1 MADPRFFDRRGP
13 FTLAELAGLAGA
25 TIGEG
30 ADPQR
35 RVGDVAPLDIAGPD
49 DLSFIDNPKYFA
61 AFAGTKAAACFVAPK
76 NAGRAPAGLA
86 LLLARQP
93 YKAYALAAQAF
104 YPLPAGS
111 GAIHPTAIVA
121 ATARLGAGVSL
132 APHVVIEDGAEIGA
146 GTIIGAGSVVGRNV
160 VIGAACRIGPHV
172 TVSHCTIGAGTV
184 LHPGVRIGQ
193 DGFGFAPDPAG
204 HVKVP
209 QLGRV
214 LIGRDCEIGANS
226 TIDRGAGPDT
236 VVGDG
241 CWIDNLVQ
249 IGHNVTLGRG
259 CILVAHSGVA
269 GSSHLGDF
277 VAIGAQAGVAG
288 HLKLGTGAQVAAQA
302 GVMTDIGPGETVSGS
317 PAMPIK
323 QHFRQ
328 VATIKRLAQKKGRD
342 E

>member
-13 FTLAELAGLAGA
+13 LTVAELAALTGA
-25 TIGEG
+25 AIGDG
-30 ADPQR
+30 GDPGR
-35 RVGDVAPLDIAGPD
+35 RLGDVAPLDLAGPD
-49 DLSFIDNPKYFA
+49 DLSFIDNPKYLPAFA
-61 AFAGTKAAACFVAPK
+61 ATRAGACFVAPK
-76 NAGRAPAGLA
+76 NADRAPAGTA
-86 LLLARQP
+86 LLISRQP

-104 YPLPAGS
+104 YPLPDAPAGV
-111 GAIHPTAIVA
+111 HPTAVVA
-121 ATARLGAGVSL
+121 PTARIGDGVSL
-132 APHVVIEDGAEIGA
+132 APHVVVEDGAELGA
-146 GTIIGAGSVVGRNV
+146 GTSVGAGSVIGRNV
-160 VIGAACRIGPHV
+160 VVGEGCRIGAQV
-172 TVSHCTIGAGTV
+172 VLSHCLIGAGTV
-184 LHPGVRIGQ
+184 LHAGVKIGQ

-214 LIGRDCEIGANS
+214 LIGRRCEIGANS

-259 CILVAHSGVA
+259 CILVAQSGVA

-277 VAIGAQAGVAG
+277 VAIGAQGGVAG
-288 HLKLGTGAQVAAQA
+288 HLTLGTGAQVAAQG
-302 GVMTDIGPGETVSGS
+302 GVMTDIGPGETYSGS

>member
-1 MADPRFFDRRGP
+1 LADPRFFDRRGP
-13 FTLAELAGLAGA
+13 FTLAEIAALAGA

-30 ADPQR
+30 GDPGR

-49 DLSFIDNPKYFA
+49 DLSFIDNPKYLATFA
-61 AFAGTKAAACFVAPK
+61 ATKAGACFVAPK
-76 NAGRAPAGLA
+76 NAGRAPPGVT
-86 LLLARQP
+86 LLLSRTP

-104 YPLPAGS
+104 YPLPTNPAGV
-111 GAIHPTAIVA
+111 HPTAVVA
-121 ATARLGAGVSL
+121 ATARLGEGVSL
-132 APHVVIEDGAEIGA
+132 APFVVIEDGAEIGA
-146 GTIIGAGSVVGRNV
+146 GTSIGPGTVIGRNV
-160 VIGAACRIGPHV
+160 VVGEGCRIGPQV
-172 TVSHCTIGAGTV
+172 SLSHCLIGAGTV
-184 LHPGVRIGQ
+184 LHAGVRIGQ

-214 LIGRDCEIGANS
+214 LIGRRCEIGANS

-259 CILVAHSGVA
+259 CILVAQSGVA
-269 GSSHLGDF
+269 GSSRLGDF
-277 VAIGAQAGVAG
+277 VAVGAQGGVAG
-288 HLKLGTGAQVAAQA
+288 HLTLGTAAQVAAQG
-302 GVMTDIGPGETVSGS
+302 GVMTDIGPGETFAGS

-328 VATIKRLAQKKGRD
+328 VATIKRLAQRKGRD

>member
-13 FTLAELAGLAGA
+13 FTLAEIAALTGA
-25 TIGEG
+25 TVGEG
-30 ADPQR
+30 ADPER
-35 RVGDVAPLDIAGPD
+35 RVDDVAPLDTAGPD
-49 DLSFIDNPKYFA
+49 DLTFIDNPKYLD
-61 AFAGTKAAACFVAPK
+61 AFAVTKAGACFVAPK
-76 NAGRAPAGLA
+76 NAARAPAGLA
-86 LLLARQP
+86 LLLSRQP

-104 YPLPAGS
+104 YPAPRGS
-111 GAIHPTAIVA
+111 GTVHPTAVVA
-121 ATARLGAGVSL
+121 ATARLGEGVSL
-132 APHVVIEDGAEIGA
+132 APYVVIEDGAEIGA
-146 GTIIGAGSVVGRNV
+146 GTSIGAGSVVGRNV
-160 VIGAACRIGPHV
+160 VIGEGCWIGPQV
-172 TVSHCTIGAGTV
+172 ALGHCLIGAGTV
-184 LHPGVRIGQ
+184 LHPGVKIGQ

-204 HVKVP
+204 HIKVP

-214 LIGRDCEIGANS
+214 LIGRRCEIGANT

-259 CILVAHSGVA
+259 CILVAQSGVA
-269 GSSHLGDF
+269 GSSHLDDF

-288 HLKLGTGAQVAAQA
+288 HLTLAMGAQVAAQG
-302 GVMTDIGPGETVSGS
+302 GVMTDIGAGETFAGS

-323 QHFRQ
+323 QYFRQ
-328 VATIKRLAQKKGRD
+328 VAVTKRLALKKGRD